1 MAKSVLE
8 VIKNEIYAKLEQE
21 FMEASMHELTED
33 IESYKKSLK
42 VIAQVATVLGVNTRI
57 TRVSIELM

>member
-21 FMEASMHELTED
+21 FMEAAMHELTED
-33 IESYKKSLK
+33 MEGYKESLE
-42 VIAQVATVLGVNTRI
+42 VIAKVVTVLEIGTWI

>member
-8 VIKNEIYAKLEQE
+8 VIKNEIYTRLEQE
-21 FMEASMHELTED
+21 FMEAALHELMED
-33 IESYKKSLK
+33 MEGYNKSLK
-42 VIAQVATVLGVNTRI
+42 VIAQVATVLGIDTRI